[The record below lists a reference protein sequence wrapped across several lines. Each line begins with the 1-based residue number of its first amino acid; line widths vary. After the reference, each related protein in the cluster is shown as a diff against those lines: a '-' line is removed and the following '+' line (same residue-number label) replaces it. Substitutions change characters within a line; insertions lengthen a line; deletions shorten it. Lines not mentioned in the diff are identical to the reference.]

1 MKHKEIINKN
11 KKRLKVKRLL
21 ITVVLTTFTLMA
33 QAQWAVGGQFGFN
46 TSSTTFKPDNGEEVR
61 SPRTTSFNIAPM
73 IARKVADRTIL
84 GIHPEFSQARTT
96 LFGTDENSVEV
107 GTRFGVSVFALYN
120 YFSIGRLLLLAK
132 PSIGF
137 GITNE
142 RDRPGSGDAIH
153 VGRTSDFGIGVI
165 PAANFHVNERI
176 MLIASLNFMRLGF
189 NHETRRT
196 PGDSDD
202 RTVTNSFGFNFNNM
216 NVVQFGGS
224 SPLTIGFL
232 LKL

>member
-1 MKHKEIINKN
+1 M
-11 KKRLKVKRLL
+11 KRLL
-21 ITVVLTTFTLMA
+21 ITVVLATFTLMA
-33 QAQWAVGGQFGFN
+33 QAQWAVGGQFGFY
-46 TSSTTFKPDNGEEVR
+46 TSKESFRQDNGDQVDR
-61 SPRTTSFNIAPM
+61 PRTTSFNIAPM

-96 LFGTDENSVEV
+96 IFGTDENFVTV
-107 GTRFGVSVFALYN
+107 DTRIGVSVFALYS
-120 YFSIGRLLLLAK
+120 YFSFGRVNLLAK

-153 VGRTSDFGIGVI
+153 VGRTSDFGIGII
-165 PAANFHVNERI
+165 PVVDFHVNERI
-176 MLIASLNFMRLGF
+176 MLIASFNFMRLGF
-189 NHETRRT
+189 NHTTHRE

-216 NVVQFGGS
+216 NVVQFGGY

>member
-1 MKHKEIINKN
+1 M
-11 KKRLKVKRLL
+11 KRLF
-21 ITVVLTTFTLMA
+21 ITIVLAAFTLMA

-46 TSSTTFKPDNGEEVR
+46 SVAVTERMSDGEDIR
-61 SPRTTSFNIAPM
+61 DPRETNFTIAPM

-96 LFGTDENSVEV
+96 FFGTDENFVEV
-107 GTRFGVSVFALYN
+107 DTRIGLSVFALYS
-120 YFSIGRLLLLAK
+120 YFSFGRVNLLAK

-142 RDRPGSGDAIH
+142 RDRPGSGDAVH
-153 VGRTSDFGIGVI
+153 VGRTSDFGIGII
-165 PAANFHVNERI
+165 PVVDFHVNERI
-176 MLIASLNFMRLGF
+176 MLIASFNFMRLGF

-216 NVVQFGGS
+216 NVVQFGGY